1 MNKRIKVFAGI
12 QMVLLMSAVAMPAQ
26 AALLIGGS
34 QSLPGSA
41 SGSVVTLR
49 STAPA
54 ATQVVSAPTTTTT
67 ASGTQSTTTVSTPS
81 TQNSAPT
88 VSTMPSTTNSG
99 SVISLKNIYPTSTPS
114 TSVTVSTST
123 QGTSTNSS
131 SIPSAVQ
138 SQPVTV
144 TIGQS
149 SLGGSVVSLK
159 NIIQSSSSVPVTSTP
174 ATPPTSS
181 TSPTSSSSSPTT
193 TPTTPAIPAVTSLTP
208 DEQQMVDMIN
218 QERAAAG
225 VAPLK
230 VDFRLVSVGQ
240 AKADDM
246 KANNYFDHTSP
257 TYGSPWAMMQDVGL
271 TVGWAGENIAGNNS
285 VSGAM
290 AAFMQSPGHKA
301 NILDP
306 RFTHVGVGIAYGSAY
321 GNLYVQE
328 FLQE

>member
-1 MNKRIKVFAGI
+1 MNKRFKVFAGI
-12 QMVLLMSAVAMPAQ
+12 QMALLMTTIAMPAQ

-67 ASGTQSTTTVSTPS
+67 ASGTQSTTSVSTTPS

-88 VSTMPSTTNSG
+88 VNTLPTTTNSS
-99 SVISLKNIYPTSTPS
+99 SVVSLKNIYPTSIPS
-114 TSVTVSTST
+114 TSVTVPTST
-123 QGTSTNSS
+123 QGTGTSTNYSS
-131 SIPSAVQ
+131 TPSTVQ
-138 SQPVTV
+138 YQPVTV
-144 TIGQS
+144 TIGQP

-159 NIIQSSSSVPVTSTP
+159 NINQSSSSVPVTSTP
-174 ATPPTSS
+174 PTSN

-257 TYGSPWAMMQDVGL
+257 TYGSPWAMMQEVGL
-271 TVGWAGENIAGNNS
+271 TVGWAGENIAGNDS

>member
-1 MNKRIKVFAGI
+1 MKKQFKVFAGI
-12 QMVLLMSAVAMPAQ
+12 QMALLMTTVAMPAQ

-49 STAPA
+49 STASGTP
-54 ATQVVSAPTTTTT
+54 QVVSVPTT
-67 ASGTQSTTTVSTPS
+67 SETQPPTTVTATPSTPS
-81 TQNSAPT
+81 SAPT
-88 VSTMPSTTNSG
+88 VNTSPSINYSG
-99 SVISLKNIYPTSTPS
+99 SVVSLKNIYPTTTIPS
-114 TSVTVSTST
+114 TSVTVPGSP
-123 QGTSTNSS
+123 QGTTTSNST
-131 SIPSAVQ
+131 PTTVQ

-144 TIGQS
+144 TIGQPN
-149 SLGGSVVSLK
+149 LGGGSVVSLK
-159 NIIQSSSSVPVTSTP
+159 NINPSSPVPVTSTP
-174 ATPPTSS
+174 TPSNPSS
-181 TSPTSSSSSPTT
+181 NPSQSSSSSSTPTT
-193 TPTTPAIPAVTSLTP
+193 APTTPAIPTITSLTP

-240 AKADDM
+240 AKANDM
-246 KANNYFDHTSP
+246 KANNYFAHTSP

-271 TVGWAGENIAGNNS
+271 TVGWAGENIAGNDS

-290 AAFMQSPGHKA
+290 AALMQSPAHKA

-306 RFTHVGVGIAYGSAY
+306 RFTHVGIGIAYGSAY